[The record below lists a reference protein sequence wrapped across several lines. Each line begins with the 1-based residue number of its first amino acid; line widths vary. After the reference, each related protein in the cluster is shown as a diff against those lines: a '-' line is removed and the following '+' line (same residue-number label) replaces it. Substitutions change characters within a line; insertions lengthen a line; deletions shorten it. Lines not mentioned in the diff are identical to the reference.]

1 MGKRVNCFL
10 LCHSCLILSRSI
22 LWPLSL
28 FESCCCCCSIAQS
41 YPNLSDPWTVTRQA
55 PLSSTNSWHLF
66 KFMSIESV
74 MLSNHLISAVSSH
87 LISATPFPLCLQ
99 SFPASES
106 FSVNQLCIRWPKCQ
120 SFSFSIS
127 PSKEYSGLISF
138 RMTGFISFKSKR
150 FSRVFQAPQF
160 KNISTS
166 VLSLLYGPILTS
178 VMTTGKIIALT
189 IWTIGKVIYLLFST
203 LSRFVIAFLPGM
215 RVF

>member
-1 MGKRVNCFL
+1 MSDSFRPHEVQHTGLPCPSLTLRVFSNSCSFSRW
-10 LCHSCLILSRSI
+10 CH
-22 LWPLSL
+22 P
-28 FESCCCCCSIAQS
+28 
-41 YPNLSDPWTVTRQA
+41 T
-55 PLSSTNSWHLF
+55 
-66 KFMSIESV
+66 
-74 MLSNHLISAVSSH
+74 ISF
-87 LISATPFPLCLQ
+87 SATPFPLCLQ